1 MNLRINQSR
10 KSYVVESLY
19 TFSPRKASVEFASK
33 RYELQ
38 DELCPEL
45 VKATKATSS
54 KKVVGPHVG
63 EDLWELESEAKAYG
77 V

>member
-1 MNLRINQSR
+1 
-10 KSYVVESLY
+10 
-19 TFSPRKASVEFASK
+19 VEFASK